1 MIDAAGGVTVT
12 PPSRRPVTL
21 EDAIASGGRWSEQSF
36 NGGTVTESFDAIA
49 SAPLAPDEEY
59 ANALTIDD
67 LAGIAGDLHAA
78 GVDGPLMADI
88 DEPGLVLGSMTADWL
103 LWHAVDVDCGDDYIG
118 MSNGVI
124 RTFPGC
130 DARKYVEGF
139 VDLPRTLRDWLALTD
154 DRRSPT
160 WGPRCLA
167 VLPAGSTADMDEVRA
182 ALSPVDVS
190 RTGETL
196 RRLRERAGVTGDK
209 D

>member
-12 PPSRRPVTL
+12 QPNRRPVTL
-21 EDAIASGGRWSEQSF
+21 EDAIASGRRWSEQSF
-36 NGGTVTESFDAIA
+36 NGGTVADSFDAIA
-49 SAPLAPDEEY
+49 SAPSAPDEEY

-78 GVDGPLMADI
+78 GVDGPLVADI
-88 DEPGLVLGSMTADWL
+88 DEPGLVLGSMTAGWL

-118 MSNGVI
+118 MSDGMV

-154 DRRSPT
+154 DQRQPMYHSSFAPERPGVALEDIARRV
-160 WGPRCLA
+160 LA
-167 VLPAGSTADMDEVRA
+167 SIEAAPATVADAHA
-182 ALSPVDVS
+182 AA
-190 RTGETL
+190 
-196 RRLRERAGVTGDK
+196 ERIDK
-209 D
+209 E

>member
-1 MIDAAGGVTVT
+1 MIDATGGVTVT

-36 NGGTVTESFDAIA
+36 NGGNVTDSFDAIA
-49 SAPLAPDEEY
+49 SAPSAPDEEY

-67 LAGIAGDLHAA
+67 LAIIAGDLHAV
-78 GVDGPLMADI
+78 GVDGPLVADI

-118 MSNGVI
+118 MSNGMV

-139 VDLPRTLRDWLALTD
+139 IDLPRTLRDWLALTD
-154 DRRSPT
+154 DQRQPMYHSSFAPERPGVALEDIARRV
-160 WGPRCLA
+160 LA
-167 VLPAGSTADMDEVRA
+167 SIEA
-182 ALSPVDVS
+182 ALSSVADAHTVGA
-190 RTGETL
+190 RI
-196 RRLRERAGVTGDK
+196 DK
-209 D
+209 E